1 MRDGPRVK
9 TFGLA
14 FEVLLT
20 ASFLY
25 LPASFCQSTREV
37 PKEYSITNSKFDRII
52 LARVGPLAIT
62 AQEFLMNYEFG
73 PAFPKREKDSKERYL
88 NFMVYEK
95 LLALDGYSNGMQKRE
110 DVRQSL
116 AEIEGDLATEELYK
130 QDVLR
135 GIKISEK
142 EINEGVK
149 KESIVLSLEWIYTPS
164 KEVILEQNEL
174 LANGIPF
181 DSLFNAQ
188 FRDSVKRDDR
198 SMETTRF
205 KLEGT
210 NPILARF
217 VDTLK
222 PGTVSLPIHAE
233 GGWYLVRYTGGAKS
247 LIITQSDEIK
257 MRDDVKRV
265 IMKRKSDALSDQY
278 VQGLMMTN
286 KPTIIRDAINN
297 LQMYLAHEI
306 LSPERFSEW
315 RMGELPGNKGLV
327 LDSIEHGKYA
337 AKELVHLD
345 DGSYTLHDFF
355 LWYRTREMNLKLR
368 LTGPQAFF
376 ASLESFVWRMVR
388 DRLLVDRALK
398 RKLQHSDNVQ
408 KQKRWWEEK
417 LVYQAEKLKLQS
429 SIPENDSLLGAF
441 YTLHSHD
448 YKDENGTVIE
458 FEKAKGDVRRDY
470 YSYEMM
476 KRTLHRVLQLRQQYA
491 VTIEKEKLNKLYV
504 DTENDPRA
512 IDVYAVKNGGT
523 FPRPAF
529 PSIDYEWQAWE

>member
-1 MRDGPRVK
+1 MRHGPRVK
-9 TFGLA
+9 TFGLP
-14 FEVLLT
+14 FKVLLAT
-20 ASFLY
+20 SFLY
-25 LPASFCQSTREV
+25 LPALFCQSTREA
-37 PKEYSITNSKFDRII
+37 PKEYSITNSKYDRII

-130 QDVLR
+130 EDVLR

-142 EINEGVK
+142 EINEGVR
-149 KESIVLSLEWIYTPS
+149 KESIDLSLEWIYSSS
-164 KEVILEQNEL
+164 KAALLEQNEL
-174 LANGIPF
+174 LKKGISF

-205 KLEGT
+205 KLEGR
-210 NPILARF
+210 NPVLARL

-222 PGTVSLPIHAE
+222 PGTVSLPIHVE
-233 GGWYLVRYTGGAKS
+233 GGWYLVRYTGGVKS

-265 IMKRKSDALSDQY
+265 IMKRKSDALSDHY
-278 VQGLMMTN
+278 VQAVMMTK

-306 LSPERFSEW
+306 LSPEKFSEW
-315 RMGELPGNKGLV
+315 RMYELPGNQGV
-327 LDSIEHGKYA
+327 ALDSIEHGKLS
-337 AKELVHLD
+337 AKELVHFD
-345 DGSYTLHDFF
+345 HGSYSIHDFF
-355 LWYRTREMNLKLR
+355 LWYRIREMNLKLR
-368 LTGPQAFF
+368 LTGPRDFF
-376 ASLESFVWRMVR
+376 ASLEPFVWRMVR

-398 RKLQHSDNVQ
+398 RKLQHRDNVQ

-429 SIPENDSLLGAF
+429 SIPENDSLLAAF
-441 YTLHSHD
+441 YNVHSRD
-448 YKDENGTVIE
+448 YKDESGTAIE
-458 FEKAKGDVRRDY
+458 FEKAREDVRRDY
-470 YSYEMM
+470 FSFEMM
-476 KRTLHRVLQLRQQYA
+476 KRTLHRVLQLRQQYT
-491 VTIEKEKLNKLYV
+491 VTIENDKLNKLYV

>member
-14 FEVLLT
+14 FKVLL
-20 ASFLY
+20 AAAFLY
-25 LPASFCQSTREV
+25 PPASFCQSTREA
-37 PKEYSITNSKFDRII
+37 PKEYSITNSKYDRVV

-88 NFMVYEK
+88 HFMVYEK

-110 DVRQSL
+110 DVRRSL

-142 EINEGVK
+142 EINEAVK
-149 KESIVLSLEWIYTPS
+149 KESILLSLQWIYSPS
-164 KEVILEQNEL
+164 KAIILDQNEL
-174 LANGIPF
+174 LEKGIPF

-210 NPILARF
+210 NPVLARF

-233 GGWYLVRYTGGAKS
+233 GGWYLVWYTGGVKS
-247 LIITQSDEIK
+247 LIITQSDETK

-278 VQGLMMTN
+278 VQALIIAN
-286 KPTIIRDAINN
+286 KPTIIRDAFNN

-306 LSPERFSEW
+306 LSPDKFSAW
-315 RMGELPGNKGLV
+315 RMNELPGNEGV
-327 LDSIEHGKYA
+327 TLDSIEHGAYA

-345 DGSYTLHDFF
+345 HGSYALRDFF
-355 LWYRTREMNLKLR
+355 SWYRTREMNLKLR
-368 LTGPQAFF
+368 LIGPQDFF
-376 ASLESFVWRMVR
+376 ASLESYVWRMVR
-388 DRLLVDRALK
+388 DRLLIDRAMK
-398 RKLQHSDNVQ
+398 RGLQQRENVQ

-429 SIPENDSLLGAF
+429 SIPENDSLLTAF
-441 YTLHSHD
+441 YTLHSRD
-448 YKDENGTVIE
+448 YKDKSGTVIE
-458 FEKAKGDVRRDY
+458 FEKAKDDVRRDY
-470 YSYEMM
+470 YSSELM
-476 KRTLHRVLQLRQQYA
+476 KRTLHRILQLRQQFA
-491 VTIEKEKLNKLYV
+491 VTVDNDELKNLYV
-504 DTENDPRA
+504 DTENEPRA